1 MAINAQPPEKVKLGL
16 RQHISSILGFIFMAT
31 SLASAEQ
38 LKFEEAS
45 VKRAEHCAFNNT
57 IDPGMIALHGDPLIA
72 ILREAF
78 KVKTD
83 QIVGPSWL
91 DSDSDCFTIDATIPQ
106 GTASDQL
113 PAMLQALLVERFK
126 LVFHKEIKLRAGYA
140 LVVDKNGPK
149 FKESDPNSP
158 STRAHAGEVTFGASP
173 TASQIKGSMTTASLA
188 RFVSRNLDAPVEDAT
203 GLKGRYDID
212 VSWAPDWSIE
222 KKGRF
227 AQEYEVAHP
236 DSADNTAS
244 LPTGG
249 PKEDIF
255 TSFRNSLGLRLE
267 RRKESVEVIV
277 IDHIEHVPTAN

>member
-1 MAINAQPPEKVKLGL
+1 
-16 RQHISSILGFIFMAT
+16 
-31 SLASAEQ
+31 
-38 LKFEEAS
+38 
-45 VKRAEHCAFNNT
+45 
-57 IDPGMIALHGDPLIA
+57 MIALHGDPLIA

-91 DSDSDCFTIDATIPQ
+91 DSDSDCFTIDATMPR

-126 LVFHKEIKLRAGYA
+126 LVFHKESKLRAGYA

-149 FKESDPNSP
+149 LRESDPNSP
-158 STRAHAGEVTFGASP
+158 SARAHAGEVTFGASP

-188 RFVSRNLDAPVEDAT
+188 RFVSHNLDAPVEDAT
-203 GLKGRYDID
+203 GLKGKYDID
-212 VSWAPDWSIE
+212 ISWAPDWSIE

-244 LPTGG
+244 LPIGG

-277 IDHIEHVPTAN
+277 IDHIEHIPTAN